1 MLNDQDGICMRVTK
15 LYKHQ
20 DTILIKAQQMIN
32 KLKNVESDNQVKNIL
47 IHEQS
52 EALNHNYDE
61 LRRYIDEMDKGYRT
75 VETELVSDLKEQ
87 SLELKEQQETI
98 KELQETIDSI
108 KQETLKAQQNREE
121 EHKLRLETDKQMKE
135 VMVENNKLK

>member
-61 LRRYIDEMDKGYRT
+61 LRRYIDDMDKGYRT

-98 KELQETIDSI
+98 KEL
-108 KQETLKAQQNREE
+108 
-121 EHKLRLETDKQMKE
+121 
-135 VMVENNKLK
+135 